1 MESVKLTPIAVYPF
15 TRSSIYLYSS
25 SLSSFSRYGKFEER
39 GRRKK
44 NRFCAIL
51 SPCKFLLIELFASW
65 NGWRDTWRC
74 FRSVNFRLNG
84 NTCRSQI
91 SKLPVEKAAFRIAA
105 NSPRQEDPALVRGK
119 VASFREKVLSKNEG
133 RVHKLH
139 RFELTNIFYILTF
152 PNIDGEL
159 HKGPVGTSK
168 FFAETPF

>member
-1 MESVKLTPIAVYPF
+1 M
-15 TRSSIYLYSS
+15 
-25 SLSSFSRYGKFEER
+25 
-39 GRRKK
+39 
-44 NRFCAIL
+44 
-51 SPCKFLLIELFASW
+51 
-65 NGWRDTWRC
+65 
-74 FRSVNFRLNG
+74 
-84 NTCRSQI
+84 QI
-91 SKLPVEKAAFRIAA
+91 SLNRIIRFLEWLARHVALFSFRDGEFSFKRKHVSISNIKAAGREKAAFRIAA
-105 NSPRQEDPALVRGK
+105 NSPRQEAPALVRGK